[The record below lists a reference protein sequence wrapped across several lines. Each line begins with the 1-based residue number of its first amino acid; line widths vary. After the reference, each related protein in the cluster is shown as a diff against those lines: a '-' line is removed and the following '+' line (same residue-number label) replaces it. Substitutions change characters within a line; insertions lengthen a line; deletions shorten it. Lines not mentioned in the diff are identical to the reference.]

1 MKDLEMM
8 ITVIYLIAV
17 MEKMIRDNQ
26 TIIIMAMNLNT
37 THVS

>member
-8 ITVIYLIAV
+8 ITVIHLIAV